1 MALVPVVPR
10 YGYCSV
16 LAGKRSIFFVLD
28 SFSDCPIAIL
38 EAPEGRKAKFIF
50 ASELAAECSEPRI
63 PLIAELYSEGTRW
76 PGSPAGSL
84 QPKTDINTRV
94 AVATDLRPWCQ
105 DKCGKS
111 TTPTQL
117 NIYLY

>member
-1 MALVPVVPR
+1 MSLPLISFWFHIPDVISLAL
-10 YGYCSV
+10 
-16 LAGKRSIFFVLD
+16 IFFVLD

-50 ASELAAECSEPRI
+50 ASELAAECWEPRI
-63 PLIAELYSEGTRW
+63 PLIAELYSEGT
-76 PGSPAGSL
+76 PAGSL
-84 QPKTDINTRV
+84 QPKTDINTSV
-94 AVATDLRPWCQ
+94 AVATDLRLWCQ